1 MSNKNESLMK
11 FREDKSVIIKGK
23 KKGKHDTDYN
33 ASRQVKSLEDQLQKS
48 NSLNSLLMRELAKLK
63 DKKAAR
69 REILDR
75 TLQQIKKGTDD
86 FATNP
91 FLKGDVLEK
100 KPVRD
105 AGNISD
111 FFDKEVSPVG
121 TKKDARVKD
130 IQIDKLEV
138 GELNENL
145 NALKQDNLE
154 LEQNLNVLKQRF

>member
-1 MSNKNESLMK
+1 
-11 FREDKSVIIKGK
+11 
-23 KKGKHDTDYN
+23 
-33 ASRQVKSLEDQLQKS
+33 
-48 NSLNSLLMRELAKLK
+48 MRELAKLK